1 MDILITIAVLTAIA
15 GGVLSSVVA
24 DAKNRSVLGWA
35 IAGAIFPV
43 LGLIAIAG
51 MPVAEPTQQQTSEE
65 NSEGA
70 PVKKSDGRIIAFTWA
85 GIAIFIL
92 LLGAYGASQ

>member
-51 MPVAEPTQQQTSEE
+51 MPVAKPNQRQTSEE
-65 NSEGA
+65 NSDDTT
-70 PVKKSDGRIIAFTWA
+70 VKKIDGRIIAFSWA
-85 GIAIFIL
+85 GVAIGIL
-92 LLGAYGASQ
+92 LLVAYGASQ